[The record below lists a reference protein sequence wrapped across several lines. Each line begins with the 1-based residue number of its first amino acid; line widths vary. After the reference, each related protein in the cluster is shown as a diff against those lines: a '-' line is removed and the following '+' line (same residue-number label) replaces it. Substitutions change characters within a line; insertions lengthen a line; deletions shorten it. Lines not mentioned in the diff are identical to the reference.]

1 MAALV
6 SVVPANDMNG
16 DGAVEEK
23 SHYSERREGCGAETV
38 IKITVLPGY
47 PKGVVGFS
55 NTNRDTTW
63 RSLSFLI

>member
-23 SHYSERREGCGAETV
+23 SHYSERRVGCGAV
-38 IKITVLPGY
+38 
-47 PKGVVGFS
+47 
-55 NTNRDTTW
+55 
-63 RSLSFLI
+63 